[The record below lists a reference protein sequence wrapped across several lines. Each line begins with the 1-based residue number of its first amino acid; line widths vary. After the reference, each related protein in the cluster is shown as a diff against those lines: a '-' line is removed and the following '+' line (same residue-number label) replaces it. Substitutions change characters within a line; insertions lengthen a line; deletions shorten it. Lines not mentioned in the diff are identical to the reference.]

1 MYIMKLPLEM
11 GGKYMY
17 CKHCGRIVD
26 DNSNFCNNCGMRFD
40 NRQNF
45 NDIDDS
51 SSVGFAI
58 LGFFIPLVGLILFLV
73 YESKCPKRAKSVGKG
88 ALIGF
93 ITKIVISIVC
103 VILYIVFATSIFGN
117 IAGKLESNISAIDET
132 FNDEIFNYDIFN
144 KESTEDI
151 LEKYVDVS
159 FGEFKVTDNGYYP
172 ETSLDV
178 TVKNKAEKQ
187 YTYYI
192 TIEAVDADGA
202 RIETDMIYA
211 DRLNSGQ
218 EIHLTA
224 FEYVE
229 QEKIEQLKNADFKVL
244 EINKYDY

>member
-1 MYIMKLPLEM
+1 MH
-11 GGKYMY
+11 
-17 CKHCGRIVD
+17 CKHCGKMVD
-26 DNSNFCNNCGMRFD
+26 DNSNFCSNCGMRFD
-40 NRQNF
+40 DRQSF
-45 NDIDDS
+45 NDTDDS

-73 YESKCPKRAKSVGKG
+73 YESKRPKRAKSAGIG
-88 ALIGF
+88 ALVGF

-103 VILYIVFATSIFGN
+103 VILCFVFASSIIGN
-117 IAGKLESNISAIDET
+117 IASEIKSN
-132 FNDEIFNYDIFN
+132 DIKQN
-144 KESTEDI
+144 IPVMGDILNEESTEDI
-151 LEKYVDVS
+151 LEKYVDVT
-159 FGEFKVTDNGYYP
+159 FGDFKVSDNGYYS

-187 YTYYI
+187 YSYYI

-218 EIHLTA
+218 EIHMTA

-229 QEKIEQLKNADFKVL
+229 QKKTEQLKNATFKVL

>member
-1 MYIMKLPLEM
+1 MH
-11 GGKYMY
+11 
-17 CKHCGRIVD
+17 CKHCGKMVD
-26 DNSNFCNNCGMRFD
+26 DNSNFCSNCGMRFD
-40 NRQNF
+40 DRQNF
-45 NDIDDS
+45 NDTDDS

-73 YESKCPKRAKSVGKG
+73 YESKRPKRAKSAGIG
-88 ALIGF
+88 ALVGF

-103 VILYIVFATSIFGN
+103 VILCFVFASSIIGN
-117 IAGKLESNISAIDET
+117 IASEIKSN
-132 FNDEIFNYDIFN
+132 DIN
-144 KESTEDI
+144 QNIPVIGDRLNEESTEDI
-151 LEKYVDVS
+151 LEKYVDVT
-159 FGEFKVTDNGYYP
+159 FGDFKVSDNGYYS

-178 TVKNKAEKQ
+178 TVKNKSEKQ
-187 YTYYI
+187 YSYYI

-218 EIHLTA
+218 EIHMTA

-229 QEKIEQLKNADFKVL
+229 QKKTEQLKNATFKVL